1 LEKGVLT
8 DRHSGIWY
16 VVLSGLMFG
25 LIGYFGMSIV
35 YAHLS
40 VNTMVLWRFLVAS
53 IFMFSVVLI
62 QCKARLIVSWPSLE
76 AFFAGALLYGPSS
89 TLYFLAAA
97 RIGSGLAMVLFF
109 TYPAIVL
116 CLNRFFYKH
125 EISQSFYWAI
135 AIIFVGMLFLT
146 HGESTEFGLSGIGL
160 SLLSAL
166 LFALYM
172 VFSQHSKAS
181 AQVDT
186 LMVCIGSAL
195 SAGIAASI
203 EHTLAIPYGFKVWM
217 DIIGVS
223 IICTSIPILL
233 LLKGLKHIGSLEA
246 SILSVL
252 EPVFVLLVGIWLL
265 GETVNVMQVLG
276 VIILL
281 SGALLSLV
289 TSS

>member
-1 LEKGVLT
+1 MLT

-16 VVLSGLMFG
+16 VMLSGFMFG

-35 YAHLS
+35 HAHLS
-40 VNTMVLWRFLVAS
+40 VNTMVMWRFFIAAL
-53 IFMFSVVLI
+53 FMLGVVLL
-62 QCKARLIVSWPSLE
+62 QSKHRLIFSMTSLE

-89 TLYFLAAA
+89 TLYFLSAE

-109 TYPAIVL
+109 TYPAMVL

-125 EISQSFYWAI
+125 HISSPFYWAMG
-135 AIIFVGMLFLT
+135 IIFIGMVFLT
-146 HGESTEFGLSGIGL
+146 NGQSTQFGLLGIGL

-172 VFSQHSKAS
+172 VYSQHSNAC

-195 SAGIAASI
+195 SAWLAASLD
-203 EHTLAIPYGFKVWM
+203 HTLAIPYGVIVWLN
-217 DIIGVS
+217 IIGVS
-223 IICTSIPILL
+223 VICTSIPILL

-252 EPVFVLLVGIWLL
+252 EPVFVLIVGILFL
-265 GETVNVMQVLG
+265 GETVNFMQVIG

-281 SGALLSLV
+281 SGALMSLV
-289 TSS
+289 TAS